1 MNLNGTF
8 VFNGPRATVYELLQ
22 DPAVLVKALPG
33 AKTLTRTGEDR
44 YEGTMKVS
52 IGPVTATEFAMSV
65 TLSDKVPPTSF
76 HLQIEGKGAA
86 GFTRGTAAIALADA
100 PDHAGTLMTYSSDVH
115 VGGRIASVGQR
126 LVESVGKMMMKQALE
141 ALNKALAARL
151 QGTA

>member
-1 MNLNGTF
+1 MNLSGTF
-8 VFNGPRATVYELLQ
+8 TFHGPRATVYELLQ
-22 DPAVLVKALPG
+22 DPTVLVKALPG
-33 AKTLTRTGEDR
+33 AKTLTKTGDDR

-76 HLQIEGKGAA
+76 TMQIEGKGAA
-86 GFTRGTAAIALADA
+86 GFTRGTAAIVLADA
-100 PDHAGTLMTYSSDVH
+100 PEHGGTLMTYSSELH
-115 VGGRIASVGQR
+115 VGGRIASIGQR
-126 LVESVGKMMMKQALE
+126 LVESVGKMMMKQALD